1 MDAKAVAAVLRS
13 TLANKGWSV
22 ANDPGQIE
30 SVLRS
35 QSPATA
41 DEITALAAASRAGVP
56 AFLMQLAPGSLNAS
70 AVNAR
75 VNTMGTDF
83 GLSPELARWS
93 VVAWAMALGVLPV
106 PSGSGPGGPGAAN
119 ATAERTQ
126 AAIPK
131 RQSGTAGGIDYR
143 RFLRT
148 GLLVVSCTV
157 AGALFLNY
165 VTGLGPIERPESNS
179 GVAGVANEGSTGSAQ
194 APASSTSARAP
205 VAPPGHE
212 VNVEDVNSK
221 GRGVS
226 EGDAAGGPASAAT
239 ASAASGGG
247 AGVAGGAEA
256 SKNVVATDPSGG
268 PAGNSLQRRCDE
280 LADSPYD
287 PQKIGA
293 GVPFDKIQITQALA
307 ACQAAASVE
316 PVAPHYLY
324 TYGRTLH
331 AARRYKEAFEQYSRA
346 AAAGYTYAMV
356 NIGLLYDKDG
366 GLPTNY
372 EEAAAWYRK
381 AADAGNALAM
391 LNLGRIYDEG
401 RGTSRNAAEA
411 AAWYR
416 KAADAGN
423 ALAMFNL
430 GRIYDEG
437 RGTSRNSA
445 EAVAWYH
452 KAADAGN
459 AGAMFNLGGMYDT
472 GDGVPENHA
481 EANAWY
487 RKAADAGLV
496 DGMFNLASN
505 YHHGVGVPQD
515 DTEAIAWY
523 RKAVAVGDPRSACN
537 LGLMYVVGAGV
548 PRSGADAAVYF
559 RKAAE
564 SGIGMGMA
572 NLGVLYEFGD
582 GVPENRSTA
591 IAWYRKA
598 IAAGFKPAQRLLQ
611 DALNPPL
618 GASYSSGAP
627 DSFQQQQQDERER
640 AFWFGLDSAG
650 HAKWAP

>member
-1 MDAKAVAAVLRS
+1 MDAKAAAAILRS
-13 TLANKGWSV
+13 ALASKGWALANNP
-22 ANDPGQIE
+22 AQIE

-35 QSPATA
+35 QSSATS
-41 DEITALAAASRAGVP
+41 DEIAALAASSQAGVL
-56 AFLMQLAPGSLNAS
+56 AFLMQLAPGGLNAS

-93 VVAWAMALGVLPV
+93 IVAWAMALGVLPQ
-106 PSGSGPGGPGAAN
+106 SSGPGPGSPGAPEAK
-119 ATAERTQ
+119 TEHSQ
-126 AAIPK
+126 AAIPN
-131 RQSGTAGGIDYR
+131 RRSGTAGGSDYR
-143 RFLRT
+143 RFLRP
-148 GLLVVSCTV
+148 GLLFVSCTV
-157 AGALFLNY
+157 AGTLFLY
-165 VTGLGPIERPESNS
+165 YLTGLGPAEKPQPNS
-179 GVAGVANEGSTGSAQ
+179 GASAVANGGPTSGAP
-194 APASSTSARAP
+194 APASAISARPPIASPHGARKTSAT
-205 VAPPGHE
+205 
-212 VNVEDVNSK
+212 DLT
-221 GRGVS
+221 GR
-226 EGDAAGGPASAAT
+226 PAS
-239 ASAASGGG
+239 
-247 AGVAGGAEA
+247 
-256 SKNVVATDPSGG
+256 
-268 PAGNSLQRRCDE
+268 NSQQRQCDE

-293 GVPFDKIQITQALA
+293 GVPIDKIQVTQALA

-324 TYGRTLH
+324 AYGRTLD

-346 AAAGYTYAMV
+346 AAAGYIYAMV
-356 NIGLLYDKDG
+356 NIGALYDKDG

-372 EEAAAWYRK
+372 E
-381 AADAGNALAM
+381 
-391 LNLGRIYDEG
+391 
-401 RGTSRNAAEA
+401 EA

-437 RGTSRNSA
+437 RGTSRNAA
-445 EAVAWYH
+445 EAVAWYR

-472 GDGVPENHA
+472 GEGVPENHA

-537 LGLMYVVGAGV
+537 LGLMYAVGAGV
-548 PRSGADAAVYF
+548 PRSGADAAIYF

-611 DALNPPL
+611 DALNPPP